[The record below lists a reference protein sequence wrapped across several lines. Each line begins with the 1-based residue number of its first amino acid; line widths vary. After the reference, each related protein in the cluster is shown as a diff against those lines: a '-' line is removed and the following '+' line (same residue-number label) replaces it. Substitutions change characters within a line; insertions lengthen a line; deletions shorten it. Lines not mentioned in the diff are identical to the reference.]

1 MKDIGKETFLRVMEN
16 KYGLEHLNTKETLGL
31 ESNRELDFIEDLE
44 NLNTVVVLEM
54 INLKDQEG
62 QYIVTDKS
70 MRVDLKWG
78 SILDLENINGQIT
91 LSTKG
96 SFWMVKKM
104 DKVYIE

>member
-1 MKDIGKETFLRVMEN
+1 
-16 KYGLEHLNTKETLGL
+16 
-31 ESNRELDFIEDLE
+31 
-44 NLNTVVVLEM
+44 
-54 INLKDQEG
+54 
-62 QYIVTDKS
+62 

-91 LSTKG
+91 LNTKG